1 MLPISGISERFGSL
15 RIVDPAAERS
25 VQGSMRKYGQLNP
38 VVVCRLTPDAHELL
52 DGFKR
57 LRAARSLELPELR
70 VCYLE
75 VGIRAGKAAMLQLNR
90 VGRSI
95 STMEEALVVHSLC
108 HEDALSQ
115 VEVAV
120 LLGRHKSWVS
130 RRVALIARLGE
141 EVQERIRL
149 GLLPA
154 SLGAEL
160 ARLRRCNQHQVLEA
174 ITQHHLTWR
183 ETRKVIAA
191 LMQQPAWSHEA
202 ILRDPRQAVR
212 EKGDGIVLVPE
223 QESGL
228 CPAAKVVL
236 RKIVGFEKRCLETV
250 LLLTGTDFAQ
260 FETREEGRLREFC
273 GRALSGLTMV
283 ERELRK
289 VTEGG

>member
-1 MLPISGISERFGSL
+1 MLPIRGISERFGSL
-15 RIVDPAAERS
+15 RIVDPAAEHS
-25 VQGSMRKYGQLNP
+25 VLGSMRKYGQMNP
-38 VVVCRLTPDAHELL
+38 VVVCRLAPDAHELL

-57 LRAARSLELPELR
+57 LRAARSLGLMELR
-70 VCYLE
+70 VRSLE

-90 VGRSI
+90 VGRNI

-108 HEDALSQ
+108 HEDGLSQ

-130 RRVALIARLGE
+130 RRVSLIARLGE

-183 ETRKVIAA
+183 ETRQVIAA

-202 ILRDPRQAVR
+202 ILRDPRQAVLD
-212 EKGDGIVLVPE
+212 EGGGGVLAPE

-236 RKIVGFEKRCLETV
+236 RKIVGFEKRCLEMA

-260 FETREEGRLREFC
+260 FESKEEGRLREFC
-273 GRALSGLTMV
+273 SRALTGLAVV
-283 ERELRK
+283 EQELRK
-289 VTEGG
+289 VVKGG